1 MSRILQDI
9 ETCRPYN
16 YIEMNNLHA
25 SYERNAPLGLELRS
39 SGHPISAVLFLF
51 VFLHTGPTSKLLAL
65 PELSS

>member
-25 SYERNAPLGLELRS
+25 SYERPVATRAQIQWS
-39 SGHPISAVLFLF
+39 SNFRRFISFR
-51 VFLHTGPTSKLLAL
+51 FLHTGPTSKLLAL